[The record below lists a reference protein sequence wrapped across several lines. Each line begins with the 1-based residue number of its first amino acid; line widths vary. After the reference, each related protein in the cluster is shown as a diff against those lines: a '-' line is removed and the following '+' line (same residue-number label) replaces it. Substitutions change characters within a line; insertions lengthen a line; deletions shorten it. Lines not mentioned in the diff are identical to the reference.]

1 MLRQQRKGIFLE
13 CEAGETNVTQT
24 LIAWGILAA
33 LVLTALALTW
43 AVRRNLHQT
52 EKTRAALLKRLLDM
66 RLSGL
71 MQVMGIDPRGYL
83 SQVTVMDVERQL
95 RACGGCPHQ
104 HRCAGDLSRA
114 ADETRF
120 TYCPVYT
127 TLATTRDLL
136 TAA

>member
-1 MLRQQRKGIFLE
+1 MWRG
-13 CEAGETNVTQT
+13 GETDLTET
-24 LIAWGILAA
+24 LTAWGILAA
-33 LVLTALALTW
+33 LVLTALMLTW
-43 AVRRNLHQT
+43 AIRRNLHQG
-52 EKTRAALLKRLLDM
+52 ENTRANLHKRLLDV

-83 SQVTVMDVERQL
+83 SQVTVVDVERQL

-104 HRCAGDLSRA
+104 RRCAGDLSRA

-127 TLATTRDLL
+127 SLSTTRDLL